1 MNADW
6 DQYESIYQDMS
17 KNWEQYGSEE
27 DWTEEKFRENIQS
40 STEKRM
46 AEEAVLEKAS
56 SLLVEYS
63 VPGEDLTFD
72 QEVRRQLTG
81 GKTWKDSLP
90 EGTLELA
97 RDIDQLKPEK
107 DAGSVT
113 SMQKIREVRDSIWGD
128 EVKDLTLKNILGEK
142 DYDRLQKDAIWSGYW
157 NSERPGA
164 GTSDSGARLTELRAY
179 PEISD
184 ECE

>member
-164 GTSDSGARLTELRAY
+164 GTSDSGARLTELSLPRL
-179 PEISD
+179 S
-184 ECE
+184 